1 HRRRAAARPAGDGA
15 HALAVDR
22 PQPSG
27 RGRRLVRAHPADAE
41 PRLSPAGAVRA
52 GAHLHRD
59 LLPRAVLEPVLAV
72 AGVARA
78 AAETLIE
85 QLTRAPFWKR
95 DRTLLAIVGL
105 LLIAGTG
112 VFAWSDR

>member
-1 HRRRAAARPAGDGA
+1 
-15 HALAVDR
+15 
-22 PQPSG
+22 
-27 RGRRLVRAHPADAE
+27 
-41 PRLSPAGAVRA
+41 
-52 GAHLHRD
+52 HLDRD
-59 LLPRAVLEPVLAV
+59 LRPRAVLEPVLAV

-78 AAETLIE
+78 ADENLME

-112 VFAWSDR
+112 VFAWSDRMHDWRWYQPEFRRRVAEKLGADKAATVPSGLQQIWVPDLHRADRCTTC